1 MESRTDGRWAGGAD
15 VDRTDAA
22 SELIGG
28 DLEGPKRERGFSK
41 DGENIGKG
49 GGSLEEPGEGR
60 APGRGKSSRLGA
72 LRRAATERRQ
82 CALRLLATRHTG

>member
-1 MESRTDGRWAGGAD
+1 MTGTRHARERSGVESRTDGRWAGGAD

-60 APGRGKSSRLGA
+60 APGWEREELPVGCVAKSG
-72 LRRAATERRQ
+72 
-82 CALRLLATRHTG
+82 H